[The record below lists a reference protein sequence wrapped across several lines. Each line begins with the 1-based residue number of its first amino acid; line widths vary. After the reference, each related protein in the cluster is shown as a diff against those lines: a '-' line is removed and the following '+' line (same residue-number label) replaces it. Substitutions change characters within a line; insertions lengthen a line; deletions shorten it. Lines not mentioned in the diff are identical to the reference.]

1 MINLKLHMILHSSPY
16 SFLHC
21 KRWITLF
28 LSSFFPIGT
37 QQCIL
42 LLKRVKHYIH
52 VHMGYLSVLE
62 NALNAYLLLLAG
74 SRENIKDAV
83 RSG

>member
-1 MINLKLHMILHSSPY
+1 MINLNLHMILHSSPY
-16 SFLHC
+16 SFLRC

-28 LSSFFPIGT
+28 SNWHTAVYFLG
-37 QQCIL
+37 